1 MTAPSNHHDA
11 SLDLLAHN
19 QAAWDQQAAQDCEW
33 SRPVTPE
40 IIAAARGGDLSA
52 ARLTPEPLPRGWL
65 DAVRGLR
72 ILCLACAGGQQAP
85 VLAAAGA
92 DVTVF
97 DLSEGQLDQDRA
109 VAREAGADCRARRYA
124 RPVGLRRSGLRRG
137 VPPHLQ
143 PVRARRA
150 ARVARVLSR
159 AAAGGR
165 LLSSFYNPVVFVGDR
180 DPRYAEQ
187 GLIRPAH
194 ALPYADTRHLTPRRW
209 MPSARAAR
217 RWCSATRCRTRSAA
231 SSTPASCWRA
241 FMKRASPAALRD
253 RWLSADLPGHLG
265 RQAGLSAPAGAAI
278 SPARA
283 GRCCRARPARAPG
296 AGCPDR
302 HRPASATAVPGPAGP
317 SDASANGWCSGR

>member
-109 VAREAGADCRARRYA
+109 VARREGLALTAVQGDMRDLSAFDDQAFDVVFHPISNLYVPDV
-124 RPVGLRRSGLRRG
+124 RPVWRECF
-137 VPPHLQ
+137 
-143 PVRARRA
+143 
-150 ARVARVLSR
+150 RVLR
-159 AAAGGR
+159 
-165 LLSSFYNPVVFVGDR
+165 
-180 DPRYAEQ
+180 
-187 GLIRPAH
+187 
-194 ALPYADTRHLTPRRW
+194 
-209 MPSARAAR
+209 
-217 RWCSATRCRTRSAA
+217 
-231 SSTPASCWRA
+231 
-241 FMKRASPAALRD
+241 
-253 RWLSADLPGHLG
+253 
-265 RQAGLSAPAGAAI
+265 
-278 SPARA
+278 
-283 GRCCRARPARAPG
+283 PG
-296 AGCPDR
+296 AGCC
-302 HRPASATAVPGPAGP
+302 PASTTRWCSWATAIRDTRSRA
-317 SDASANGWCSGR
+317 

>member
-109 VAREAGADCRARRYA
+109 VARREG
-124 RPVGLRRSGLRRG
+124 
-137 VPPHLQ
+137 
-143 PVRARRA
+143 
-150 ARVARVLSR
+150 
-159 AAAGGR
+159 
-165 LLSSFYNPVVFVGDR
+165 
-180 DPRYAEQ
+180 
-187 GLIRPAH
+187 
-194 ALPYADTRHLTPRRW
+194 
-209 MPSARAAR
+209 
-217 RWCSATRCRTRSAA
+217 
-231 SSTPASCWRA
+231 WR
-241 FMKRASPAALRD
+241 
-253 RWLSADLPGHLG
+253 
-265 RQAGLSAPAGAAI
+265 
-278 SPARA
+278 
-283 GRCCRARPARAPG
+283 
-296 AGCPDR
+296 
-302 HRPASATAVPGPAGP
+302 
-317 SDASANGWCSGR
+317 